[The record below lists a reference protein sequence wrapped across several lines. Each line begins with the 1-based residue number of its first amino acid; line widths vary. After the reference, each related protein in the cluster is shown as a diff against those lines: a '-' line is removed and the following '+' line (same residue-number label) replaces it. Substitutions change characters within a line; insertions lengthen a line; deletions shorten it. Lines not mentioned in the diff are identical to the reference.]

1 VTSTHCLCSHRKAAA
16 RLANGGGLDFLLIH
30 YERRIATARSHD
42 FAEDFCGCFAADRL
56 SARPCTPPPQAAD
69 RLSRTALRH
78 HQRRPLAIKAARTGG
93 VSMERDPRA

>member
-42 FAEDFCGCFAADRL
+42 FSEDFCGCFAADRL
-56 SARPCTPPPQAAD
+56 SARPCT
-69 RLSRTALRH
+69 RLHRRLTACRGPHCAITSDVRSRS
-78 HQRRPLAIKAARTGG
+78 RRPEPAG
-93 VSMERDPRA
+93 